1 MIRKPVLA
9 LLTAL
14 TVLLGGL
21 ILSTPAGAVIDSA
34 TIVPSPNPGTGNPN
48 QDTLYSVSC
57 VTSSWCIAVG
67 DNNNGVST
75 ETMML
80 MWDGSTWTPT
90 TGNEQSRQFLFSVS
104 CVTTSSCIAVGTKN
118 YPAHVLALSWDGATW
133 SDVSSSDTGVL
144 TSVSCL
150 TTTSCWAVGYNKN
163 GSVDQ
168 TFILQWDG
176 SSWSQSVS
184 PNVGADSNYLNSV
197 SCVSATSCIAVGYL
211 YNGGAHQT
219 LTMTWDGTTW
229 AVANSPNPGSGFMGN
244 TLASVSCVNA
254 SSCVAVG
261 AYKTGSV
268 SQTLI
273 LNWDG
278 SAWTQIASPNH
289 GANSSDLDSVSCVSA
304 SVCVAVGKYNND
316 AHRNQSF
323 VLDWDGSTWTEV
335 SSPSTQATYLTSVS
349 CADATSCFAVGHW
362 DGPPL
367 GSINQTFTMLLAGQE
382 SATTTTVSADPVAP
396 AFTG

>member
-1 MIRKPVLA
+1 
-9 LLTAL
+9 
-14 TVLLGGL
+14 
-21 ILSTPAGAVIDSA
+21 
-34 TIVPSPNPGTGNPN
+34 
-48 QDTLYSVSC
+48 
-57 VTSSWCIAVG
+57 
-67 DNNNGVST
+67 
-75 ETMML
+75 
-80 MWDGSTWTPT
+80 
-90 TGNEQSRQFLFSVS
+90 
-104 CVTTSSCIAVGTKN
+104 
-118 YPAHVLALSWDGATW
+118 
-133 SDVSSSDTGVL
+133 
-144 TSVSCL
+144 
-150 TTTSCWAVGYNKN
+150 
-163 GSVDQ
+163 
-168 TFILQWDG
+168 
-176 SSWSQSVS
+176 
-184 PNVGADSNYLNSV
+184 
-197 SCVSATSCIAVGYL
+197 
-211 YNGGAHQT
+211 
-219 LTMTWDGTTW
+219 
-229 AVANSPNPGSGFMGN
+229 MGN